1 MRRYEIVASLE
12 FFTSDQNMNFSVN
25 QKVGFLVILSTVIV
39 ILFAG
44 FIYVDFNANIQRQE
58 SLMLMTQA
66 NLNHLEADMMHDAL
80 RSDVLSAIFAGM
92 QNNDQGRRDVEGDL
106 QDHIANFRQAI
117 EDNNRLPL
125 EEHTKNYLSKVNSP
139 LEEYIKYATKFVNL
153 GLNDPATAQ
162 LQINDFTMRFR
173 DLEKSMS
180 EVSGA
185 IRDRVEIVKA
195 EANVSRAIFWKFL
208 AGGLIGSIVII
219 NVGGILV
226 ARSIPSAF
234 LVLINKLAD
243 ESHKIDSA
251 ATIVASTSHSLA
263 ASTAEQAASLEQT
276 SASLEEIAS
285 MTKNNAEHSQSAKE
299 LATEMRHFADTGA
312 SDMDSMAT
320 AMDAIKASSDN
331 IAKIIK
337 TIDEI
342 AFQTNILALN
352 AAVEAARAGD
362 AGMGFAVVADEVRNL
377 ALRSASAA
385 RETAEKIEDS
395 INKSLA
401 GVQINKKVSSSLNE
415 IVTKARQVDDFI
427 SRIALASNEQ
437 SIGID
442 QLNAAIAQMDSMTQS
457 NSAGAEESADVS
469 ADLKSQSSSLKN
481 LVSELQ
487 NLVGGTKGA
496 NKSARKAVKRQHGV
510 SKAAVY
516 SSKIIDPSK
525 PRKTSPQVP
534 ALKPK
539 STAPKSLIPMD
550 DEFQDF

>member
-1 MRRYEIVASLE
+1 
-12 FFTSDQNMNFSVN
+12 MNFSVN
-25 QKVGFLVILSTVIV
+25 QKVGFLVLLSTLIV
-39 ILFAG
+39 SVFTG
-44 FIYVDFNANIQRQE
+44 FIYVDFNSDIKRQE
-58 SLMLMTQA
+58 SLAIMNRA
-66 NLNHLEADMMHDAL
+66 NLNHLQADMMHDAL
-80 RSDVLSAIFAGM
+80 RSDVLSAIFAGI
-92 QNNDQGRRDVEGDL
+92 QNNAQSRREVEDDL

-117 EDNNRLPL
+117 DDNSRLPL
-125 EEHTKNYLSKVNSP
+125 EEHTKNILSKVNGP
-139 LEEYIKYATKFVNL
+139 LDEYIKCATKFVNL
-153 GLNDPATAQ
+153 GLNDPTNAQ

-173 DLEKSMS
+173 DLEKSMA
-180 EVSGA
+180 EVSSA
-185 IRDRVEIVKA
+185 IADRVEIDKM
-195 EANVSRAIFWKFL
+195 EATTSRASFWKFL
-208 AGGLIGSIVII
+208 VGGLIGSIVII
-219 NVGGILV
+219 NVLGILV
-226 ARSIPSAF
+226 ARSIPAPF

-243 ESHKIDSA
+243 GSHMIDSA
-251 ATIVASTSHSLA
+251 ATLVASSSQSLA

-276 SASLEEIAS
+276 SASLEEIAC

-299 LATEMRHFADTGA
+299 LATGMRQYADTGA
-312 SDMDSMAT
+312 SDMESMAA

-352 AAVEAARAGD
+352 AAVEAARAGN

-437 SIGID
+437 SMGID
-442 QLNAAIAQMDSMTQS
+442 QLNTAIAQMDSVTQS

-469 ADLKSQSSSLKN
+469 ANLKSQSTTLKN

-487 NLVGGTKGA
+487 NLVGGTQAAKR
-496 NKSARKAVKRQHGV
+496 SAYQGGKRQTGV
-510 SKAAVY
+510 TKAEVF
-516 SSKIIDPSK
+516 SNKIIQTSVPGKPSLK
-525 PRKTSPQVP
+525 VP
-534 ALKPK
+534 SLKPK
-539 STAPKSLIPMD
+539 SSTPKSLIPMD

>member
-1 MRRYEIVASLE
+1 
-12 FFTSDQNMNFSVN
+12 MNLSVN
-25 QKVGFLVILSTVIV
+25 QKVGFLVLLSTVIV
-39 ILFAG
+39 ILFGG

-58 SLMLMTQA
+58 SLMVMTRA
-66 NLNHLEADMMHDAL
+66 NLNHLQADMMHDAL
-80 RSDVLSAIFAGM
+80 RGDVLSAIFAGL
-92 QNNDQGRRDVEGDL
+92 QNNAQSRREVEEDL
-106 QDHIANFRQAI
+106 QEHIANFRQAI
-117 EDNNRLPL
+117 DDNNHLPL
-125 EEHTKNYLSKVNSP
+125 EEHTKDQLSKLNSP
-139 LEEYIKYATKFVNL
+139 LEEYIKSATKFVNL
-153 GLNDPATAQ
+153 GLNDPAAAQ
-162 LQINDFTMRFR
+162 LQIKDFTIRFR
-173 DLEKSMS
+173 ELEKSMAEAS
-180 EVSGA
+180 SA
-185 IRDRVEIVKA
+185 IRDRAEIVQN
-195 EANVSRAIFWKFL
+195 EANTSRVTFWKFL
-208 AGGLIGSIVII
+208 ACGLIGSILII
-219 NVGGILV
+219 NVVGILV
-226 ARSIPSAF
+226 ARSIPAAF
-234 LVLINKLAD
+234 LVLINKLA
-243 ESHKIDSA
+243 EGSHKIDSA
-251 ATIVASTSHSLA
+251 ASIGASSSQSLASSTS
-263 ASTAEQAASLEQT
+263 EQAAALEQT

-299 LATEMRHFADTGA
+299 LAGEMRHFADTGA
-312 SDMDSMAT
+312 SDMESMAK

-401 GVQINKKVSSSLNE
+401 GVQINKKVSSSLDE
-415 IVTKARQVDDFI
+415 IVTKVRQVDDFI

-442 QLNAAIAQMDSMTQS
+442 QLNAAMAQMDSMTQS

-469 ADLKSQSSSLKN
+469 ANLKSQSSSLKD

-487 NLVGGTKGA
+487 NLVGGTKDTK
-496 NKSARKAVKRQHGV
+496 KSQTKGVKRKARVA
-510 SKAAVY
+510 KAEVF
-516 SSKIIDPSK
+516 SSKIVEPS
-525 PRKTSPQVP
+525 PTRNPSPQVP
-534 ALKPK
+534 ALKPR
-539 STAPKSLIPMD
+539 TADKKHTNAQSLIPMD